1 MKNKSHQQLNAAKL
15 KNQLVAKFNFCLTA
29 TVLAILIWFNL
40 AAKAEDLGI
49 HTYTDSKTNSET
61 KSIYKTEVF
70 LRDGQTNLV
79 RKTKIKAEVVQGT
92 IQRFYH
98 GGILIGDYVSMN
110 DSSGFTTEADI
121 PFSVS
126 FEFWPSK
133 DIRSAVIGTKDGQI
147 LDAFSCTN
155 GLFFPCETSMINKA
169 NGITKDLSKLLSPTH
184 VTNTTPE
191 KFGKEVEAFI
201 QKHKDK

>member
-1 MKNKSHQQLNAAKL
+1 MRNKIQQQIHMRKL
-15 KNQLVAKFNFCLTA
+15 ESQLAFG
-29 TVLAILIWFNL
+29 FNL
-40 AAKAEDLGI
+40 SFITIFLVVLISYCFSASGEDLGI
-49 HTYTDSKTNSET
+49 QIYSNLKTNVET
-61 KSIYKTEVF
+61 KAIYKTEVF

-79 RKTKIKAEVVQGT
+79 RQTKTKAEVAGIT

-98 GGILIGDYVSMN
+98 GGILIGDYVSMK
-110 DSSGFTTEADI
+110 DSSGFTTEAGI
-121 PFSVS
+121 PYSVS

-147 LDAFSCTN
+147 LDAFNCTN

-184 VTNTTPE
+184 VTNTAPE
-191 KFGKEVEAFI
+191 KFGKEVEEFI
-201 QKHKDK
+201 KKHKDK